1 MGMFNSF
8 DDLEDYAKDQDLQDV
23 ARRGGMDPVTAYAYD
38 RTNKPKGGGGAAGG
52 ASQRELLSAD
62 TLLLSGGMP
71 SLTDSDRRNAARR
84 QRASMLTR
92 GGRSSTILTDLDPLG
107 GGI

>member
-1 MGMFNSF
+1 MGIFNSF
-8 DDLEDYAKDQDLQDV
+8 DDLEEYTKDQDLQDV

-38 RTNKPKGGGGAAGG
+38 RTKGGGGGPG
-52 ASQRELLSAD
+52 PSQPAPPDSD

-71 SLTDSDRRNAARR
+71 SLTDSDRRKASRQARSR
-84 QRASMLTR
+84 LLSR

-107 GGI
+107 GGL